1 MQTQH
6 TENVIHLR
14 DRNIDMFKKDLILR
28 NPLRSLGQ
36 GAEEMMKEGSFGA
49 VLAPAGVGKT
59 AFIVQLALNAMLQE
73 KNVLH
78 ISLDEPVTKV
88 NLWYEK
94 LFQDLTGRS
103 KWTKLDG
110 VLEDLLPHRF
120 IMTFRVEGF
129 TVPKLEERLTDL
141 TAQSIFQPE
150 MVLIDGF
157 PFGEAARERLMAL
170 KLLAG
175 KLGVYVWFT
184 VHTHRHEKP
193 AADGLPP
200 SLAEAGDL
208 FDVVLQLE
216 PRGADIAIR
225 PLRGIAANAV
235 DDRLRLDPATMLL
248 RDES

>member
-1 MQTQH
+1 
-6 TENVIHLR
+6 
-14 DRNIDMFKKDLILR
+14 MFKKDLILR
-28 NPLRSLGQ
+28 NPLRSLGR
-36 GAEEMMKEGSFGA
+36 GGEDILTAGGFGA

-59 AFIVQLALNAMLQE
+59 AFLVQLALHAMLQE
-73 KNVLH
+73 RNVLH

-88 NLWYEK
+88 SLWYEK

-103 KWTKLDG
+103 QWTRLDG

-120 IMTFRVEGF
+120 IMTFKVEGF

-141 TAQSIFQPE
+141 TAQNIFHPE

-184 VHTHRHEKP
+184 VHTHRHELP
-193 AADGLPP
+193 TAEGLPP
-200 SLAEAGDL
+200 SLAEASDL
-208 FDVVLQLE
+208 FDVILQLE
-216 PRGADIAIR
+216 PRGADIAIQ
-225 PLRGIAANAV
+225 PLRGIPV
-235 DDRLRLDPATMLL
+235 DSVEGRLRLDPATMLIK
-248 RDES
+248 DEG

>member
-1 MQTQH
+1 
-6 TENVIHLR
+6 
-14 DRNIDMFKKDLILR
+14 MFKKDLILR
-28 NPLRSLGQ
+28 NPLRSFGRA
-36 GAEEMMKEGSFGA
+36 GEELMKAGHFGA

-141 TAQSIFQPE
+141 TAQGIFKPE

-175 KLGVYVWFT
+175 RLGGYAWFT

-193 AADGLPP
+193 SADGLPP

-208 FDVVLQLE
+208 FDVILQLE
-216 PRGADIAIR
+216 PKGADIVIQS
-225 PLRGIAANAV
+225 LRGVASDAAEG
-235 DDRLRLDPATMLL
+235 RLRLDPATMLL
-248 RDES
+248 RDED